1 MSPTSASTPSDPF
14 SEPAEHFNSRN
25 DSHEAYTAWRPPT
38 TTRHTV
44 HTNNSLTT
52 AEPHSLDPSLL
63 PGGKTALSGI
73 SVRAF
78 FLGVALGVSS
88 IISIFLAWQQ
98 IPLWRVPFFIS
109 SLCVF
114 HFLEFWVTAQYN
126 TRNADVSAYLLG
138 SNGAAYNIAHGSAV
152 VECLISH
159 WLAPHGY
166 FFDPD
171 SSRIP
176 AIIVFT
182 GAVLMLTGQTVRTL
196 AMATAA
202 GNFNHI
208 VQTERDVH
216 HRLVTS
222 GIYSLLRHPSY
233 FGFFWWGLGTQLVLQ
248 NVVCFVGF
256 TVVLWRFFQ
265 SRIEREE
272 KHLVTFFQNHYV
284 EYRKKTP
291 VGIPFIV

>member
-1 MSPTSASTPSDPF
+1 MPPTTAASSSSDPF
-14 SEPAEHFNSRN
+14 SEPEQFNSRN
-25 DSHEAYTAWRPPT
+25 DSHETYTAWRPPT
-38 TTRHTV
+38 V
-44 HTNNSLTT
+44 ATNNSHTFY
-52 AEPHSLDPSLL
+52 ANEPRSLDPSLL
-63 PGGKTALSGI
+63 PGGNTALSGI

-78 FLGVALGVSS
+78 FLGIALGLSS
-88 IISIFLAWQQ
+88 IITVSLAWQQ
-98 IPLWRVPFFIS
+98 IQLWRVPFFIS

-126 TRNADVSAYLLG
+126 TRNADVSAFLLG

-152 VECLISH
+152 LECLVSH
-159 WLAPHGY
+159 WLAPNGY
-166 FFDPD
+166 LFEPN
-171 SSRIP
+171 SKISIL
-176 AIIVFT
+176 IVLI
-182 GAVLMLTGQTVRTL
+182 GAMLMLIGQTVRTL

-256 TVVLWRFFQ
+256 TVVLWSFFQ
-265 SRIEREE
+265 SRIER
-272 KHLVTFFQNHYV
+272 KSASSYFRNHY
-284 EYRKKTP
+284 
-291 VGIPFIV
+291 